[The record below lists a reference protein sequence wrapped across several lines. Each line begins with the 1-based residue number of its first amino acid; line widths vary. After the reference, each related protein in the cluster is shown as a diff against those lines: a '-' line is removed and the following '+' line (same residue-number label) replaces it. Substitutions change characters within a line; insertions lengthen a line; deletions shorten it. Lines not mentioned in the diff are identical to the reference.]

1 MDCSEVHSPAAKRGR
16 DGCRVAMLICQ
27 GQNSDEIDFLER
39 KFSTRKKPKPKDNTT
54 LPDYGFQLVGHMGL
68 ALAQE
73 VEVNSF
79 L

>member
-1 MDCSEVHSPAAKRGR
+1 V
-16 DGCRVAMLICQ
+16 
-27 GQNSDEIDFLER
+27 ER
-39 KFSTRKKPKPKDNTT
+39 KFATRKKPKPKDNTT
-54 LPDYGFQLVGHMGL
+54 LPDYGFQFVGHMGL